1 MDWIEQVFHVDPD
14 AGSGVLELG
23 IVVLVAAVIAIVATG
38 AWRYRG
44 RRRSDVHA
52 DRPHS

>member
-14 AGSGVLELG
+14 GGSGMLELAL
-23 IVVLVAAVIAIVATG
+23 VVLVAAVIAIVASG

-44 RRRSDVHA
+44 RRRSKVDV
-52 DRPHS
+52 RGSR